1 VAATDY
7 ADRLVTRRIFRLPS
21 AFWLA
26 IGAAI
31 ALTSAVAFLVLADVV
46 AVDATR
52 ALDVAMLQWLSAHR
66 SPPLTM
72 FFLAATLLGSWPF
85 ISGATLALCVAG
97 VVRGQRRPAAA
108 LALAVIGIP
117 ALVVLLKP
125 LYARPR
131 PDMVV
136 HLDVVDSA
144 SFPSGHAIAAA
155 IFFGTLAL
163 IAVRGAAHDLARALI
178 VAAASLA
185 IVAVGAS
192 RMYLGVHYPSD
203 VLGGVLVGTTWSLLV
218 LLALRLTEAPRP

>member
-1 VAATDY
+1 ML
-7 ADRLVTRRIFRLPS
+7 RPLVTRRIFRLPS
-21 AFWLA
+21 ALWLA

-31 ALTSAVAFLVLADVV
+31 ALTSAVAFIVLADVV

-52 ALDVAMLQWLSAHR
+52 ALDVAVLQWLSAHR
-66 SPPLTM
+66 SPLLTS

-85 ISGATLALCVAG
+85 VTAATLALSIAG
-97 VVRGQRRPAAA
+97 VLRGQRRPAAA

-136 HLDVVDSA
+136 HLDAVDSA
-144 SFPSGHAIAAA
+144 SFPSGHSIAAA

-163 IAVRGAAHDLARALI
+163 IAARGAAHDTARVLI
-178 VAAASLA
+178 VAGASLA
-185 IVAVGAS
+185 IIAVGLS

>member
-1 VAATDY
+1 M
-7 ADRLVTRRIFRLPS
+7 TRRIFRLPS
-21 AFWLA
+21 TFWLA
-26 IGAAI
+26 IGATI
-31 ALTSAVAFLVLADVV
+31 ALTSAIAFIVLADIV
-46 AVDATR
+46 AADATR
-52 ALDVAMLQWLSAHR
+52 AFDVAVLQWLSAHR
-66 SPPLTM
+66 SPLLTAL
-72 FFLAATLLGSWPF
+72 FLGATALGSWPF

-136 HLDVVDSA
+136 HLDFVDSA
-144 SFPSGHAIAAA
+144 SFPSGHSIAGA

-163 IAVRGAAHDLARALI
+163 IAARGAAHDTARALI
-178 VAAASLA
+178 VAGASLA
-185 IVAVGAS
+185 IVLVGLS